1 MLPILLDIGP
11 FTIHSLWLMLAVGL
25 VAGAWVLV
33 KLRQKSRLNINFL
46 TNNGLILIVG
56 ALIASRLAF
65 VLTHP
70 VIFFG
75 DISLHTPLN
84 LIGIW
89 DKGLSGWGAVV
100 GFLLTFVWLAK
111 REDEPIKRW
120 LDVMVIALMTTMI
133 FVHFGAFLDGINYGR
148 ETVMPWGITFESG
161 TVKYVVPIHPT
172 QLYAMLYTGI
182 LTFITYDIYKKWKV
196 KRDGLVTEIGVTSY
210 LALRFL
216 EEFFRGD
223 ETWELL
229 GIRVRLI
236 ILLLLTAA
244 SGVWLY
250 KEYGKHRSK
259 VQIILE
265 QAKETLETAT
275 QKAKDLINNE

>member
-11 FTIHSLWLMLAVGL
+11 FTVHSLWLMLAIGI
-25 VAGAWVLV
+25 VAGAWVLI

-46 TNNGLILIVG
+46 THNGLLLIAG
-56 ALIASRLAF
+56 ALIVSRAAF
-65 VLTHP
+65 IITHP

-75 DISLHTPLN
+75 NISLSTPLN

-100 GFLLTFVWLAK
+100 GFLIGFVWLAQ
-111 REDEPIKRW
+111 REDEPLKRW
-120 LDVMVIALMTTMI
+120 FDVMVIALLVTMI

-148 ETVMPWGITFESG
+148 ETGMPWGITFESG

-172 QLYAMLYTGI
+172 QIYAMLYTSI
-182 LTFITYDIYKKWKV
+182 LAIALYEIYKKWKV

-210 LALRFL
+210 LAFRFL

-223 ETWELL
+223 ETWEIL
-229 GIRVRLI
+229 GIRVRLV
-236 ILLLLTAA
+236 ILFILAAA
-244 SGVWLY
+244 SGIWLY
-250 KEYGKHRSK
+250 KKYGKHRSK
-259 VQIILE
+259 VQIVLE
-265 QAKETLETAT
+265 QAKETFETAT
-275 QKAKDLINNE
+275 QKAKDLINKE